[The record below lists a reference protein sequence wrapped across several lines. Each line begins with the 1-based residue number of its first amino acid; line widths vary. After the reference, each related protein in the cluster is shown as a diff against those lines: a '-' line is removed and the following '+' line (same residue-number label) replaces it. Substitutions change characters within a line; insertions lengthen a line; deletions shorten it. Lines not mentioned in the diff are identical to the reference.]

1 MEEGRKQASRRRGR
15 IRLAER
21 RIWGENS
28 VSFVVTRHSINCK
41 EISTAVSVS
50 LHSLYTPS
58 AARVLEDFYDISLE
72 KTPCRSV
79 STSDDPRTGAR
90 SLAHFAESIST
101 SICRHHWIG
110 GICHSHRHAEFLFAC
125 VDIPDLI
132 GPSSASSPNSCILA
146 GLSSLPSL
154 IKALHL
160 TSSLSFC
167 PRD

>member
-28 VSFVVTRHSINCK
+28 VSFVVNRHSINDK

-58 AARVLEDFYDISLE
+58 AARVLEDFYDISLG
-72 KTPCRSV
+72 KIPCRSV

-90 SLAHFAESIST
+90 SHAHFAESINT
-101 SICRHHWIG
+101 SICRHHRIG
-110 GICHSHRHAEFLFAC
+110 GICHSHRHAELLFAC
-125 VDIPDLI
+125 VGIPDLI
-132 GPSSASSPNSCILA
+132 GPFSASSTNSCNFA

-160 TSSLSFC
+160 ISSLSFC